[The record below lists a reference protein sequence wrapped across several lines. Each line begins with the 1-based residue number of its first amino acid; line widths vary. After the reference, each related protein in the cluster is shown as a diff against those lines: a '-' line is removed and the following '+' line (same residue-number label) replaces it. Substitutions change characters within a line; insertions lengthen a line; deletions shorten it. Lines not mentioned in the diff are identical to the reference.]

1 MAEKARREA
10 VRVEGPHGP
19 FREDPQKEKVGDRK
33 KSAESIPGTTAPPSF
48 VQELS
53 GAILEEEKQDESFE
67 QMLAQ
72 VEEEGKQLVAH
83 PDEKHLRT
91 YRESIKKFLNAMV
104 KKAFKI
110 KIVEG
115 RGPNPKLYVVIE
127 KIEGKLEELAVNVLA
142 QQKQPLRILA
152 QVEELRGLLLDL
164 KS

>member
-1 MAEKARREA
+1 M
-10 VRVEGPHGP
+10 RVDGPRGP
-19 FREDPQKEKVGDRK
+19 FRDEPQKEKITDK
-33 KSAESIPGTTAPPSF
+33 KKQAESVPGTSAPPSF

-53 GAILEEEKQDESFE
+53 GALLDEEKQEESFE
-67 QMLAQ
+67 QMMAQ
-72 VEEEGKQLVAH
+72 VEEEGKLLVAH
-83 PDEKHLRT
+83 PDEKHLKL
-91 YRESIKKFLNAMV
+91 YRESVKKFLNAMI

-110 KIVEG
+110 KVVEG

>member
-1 MAEKARREA
+1 M
-10 VRVEGPHGP
+10 RVEGPRGP
-19 FREDPQKEKVGDRK
+19 FREDPQKDKVGDK
-33 KSAESIPGTTAPPSF
+33 KKAAESIPGTTEAPSF

-53 GAILEEEKQDESFE
+53 GALLDEEKQDESFE
-67 QMLAQ
+67 QMMAQ
-72 VEEEGKQLVAH
+72 VEEDGKLLIAH
-83 PDEKHLRT
+83 PDEKHLKT
-91 YRESIKKFLNAMV
+91 YRESIKKFLNAMI

-110 KIVEG
+110 KVVEG